1 MNLEE
6 AIEKYGIKVPTDAEF
21 YSEGYDDYF
30 AKNKRT
36 EELSEK
42 FSKYEEFHNMYLKS
56 FYITFHK
63 AHKEIQ
69 NKKRS
74 IANSEAV
81 VLGGQAGAGKGGLA
95 IVAKQEFWSQGKEIV
110 LIDDDEYR
118 KCYPKEK
125 REGMLRECPEYYT
138 KITAIGSSS
147 ITPKIMKYASD
158 HGFNFIFDGTMKNP
172 RIIQTAMNWDN
183 YNINWKV
190 MATSKLESL
199 LSVFE
204 RNDILRQQGDCRFM
218 TVDVHNETYSGL
230 ATTLMN
236 LESLGNMG
244 KIQVY
249 TRGEAPERPRLV
261 YDSFELNQKYK
272 TAVSALMGAREENRK
287 ICIMNGVE
295 QRIHNL
301 KNANISRNEAELEA
315 LLELEQRLKGEI
327 EIEKER

>member
-6 AIEKYGIKVPTDAEF
+6 AIERYGIKVPTDAEF
-21 YSEGYDDYF
+21 YSEDYNDYF

-36 EELSEK
+36 EELTER
-42 FSKYEEFHNMYLKS
+42 FSKYEEFHIMYLKS

-63 AHKEIQ
+63 VHKETQ
-69 NKKRS
+69 QERRT

-81 VLGGQAGAGKGGLA
+81 VLGGQAGAGKGGLTV
-95 IVAKQEFWSQGKEIV
+95 IAKQEFWNNGKEIF

-125 REGMLRECPEYYT
+125 RESLLRECPEFYT
-138 KITAIGSSS
+138 KITAIGSSA

-158 HGFNFIFDGTMKNP
+158 NGLNFIFDGTMKNP

-199 LSVFE
+199 ISVFE

-230 ATTLMN
+230 AATLMN

-249 TRGEAPERPRLV
+249 TRGKTPETPKLV
-261 YDSFELNQKYK
+261 YDSMVINQKYR
-272 TAVSALMGAREENRK
+272 TAVSALIGAREENRK
-287 ICIMNGVE
+287 ICMMNGIE
-295 QRIHNL
+295 KRIQNL
-301 KNANISRNEAELEA
+301 KNANIFRNEAELEA
-315 LLELEQRLKGEI
+315 LLELEQRIKGEM